1 MLNYKSVM
9 SKIERLNPVSR
20 YVQVLP
26 SDFGSMY
33 LLYPSENEC
42 MTAAGQRGM
51 LDKVMDSI
59 RLRWKR
65 AGEVRYYKQN
75 SLY

>member
-1 MLNYKSVM
+1 MLNYKSII
-9 SKIERLNPVSR
+9 SKIERLNPLSR
-20 YVQVLP
+20 YARLLP

-42 MTAAGQRGM
+42 MAAAGQQGM
-51 LDKVMDSI
+51 LDKVMGSI

-75 SLY
+75 SIY